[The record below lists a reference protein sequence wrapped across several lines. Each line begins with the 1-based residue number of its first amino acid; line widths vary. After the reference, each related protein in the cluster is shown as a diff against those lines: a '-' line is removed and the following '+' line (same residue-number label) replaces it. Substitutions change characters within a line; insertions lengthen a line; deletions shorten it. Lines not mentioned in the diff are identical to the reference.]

1 MVRPLTFVRPAELAE
16 YAELAKPLRDI
27 IHSYD
32 KKSKADIEHEWEHET
47 KGATAKRALEVLK

>member
-1 MVRPLTFVRPAELAE
+1 MRPAELAE